1 MISFWRFDIIYY
13 FFSLKVQI
21 LNTIGDRITY
31 CRSIIN
37 LTRKE
42 LANKW
47 SDASIPTIARWELN
61 TVQPSSKKIQALSD
75 FFCSNGLI
83 VSSEWIEFGTGSI
96 PSLLDMKEFR
106 EDQFDELCEQ
116 NFLDLHQKIK
126 DFAYYKVTSNFFSP
140 IIRYGDYVAGLKIL
154 SHAESHI
161 NSLVFVVNDNT
172 VHVGFLCFDNGF
184 FLKNALEKKLL
195 LNNYDLLVKIQWT
208 AIRP

>member
-1 MISFWRFDIIYY
+1 M
-13 FFSLKVQI
+13 LQ
-21 LNTIGDRITY
+21 TIGDRITY
-31 CRSIIN
+31 CRSIIG

-47 SDASIPTIARWELN
+47 DDASIPTIARWELD
-61 TVQPSSKKIQALSD
+61 TVQPSSKKIQALAD

-83 VSSEWIEFGTGSI
+83 VSLEWIEFGTGSI
-96 PSLLDMKEFR
+96 PSLLNMKEFR
-106 EDQFDELCEQ
+106 EDQFDDLCEQ
-116 NFLDLHQKIK
+116 NFLDLHQKVK
-126 DFAYYKVTSNFFSP
+126 DFSYYKVTSNFFSP
-140 IIRYGDYVAGLKIL
+140 IIRYGDYVAGLKIS
-154 SHAESHI
+154 SHVESYI

-184 FLKNALEKKLL
+184 FLKNALEKKMV